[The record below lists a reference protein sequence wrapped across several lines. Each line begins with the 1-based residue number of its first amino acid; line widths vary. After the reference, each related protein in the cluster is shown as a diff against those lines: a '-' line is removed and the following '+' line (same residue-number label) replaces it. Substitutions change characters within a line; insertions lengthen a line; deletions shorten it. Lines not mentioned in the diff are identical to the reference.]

1 MSKTRDMAGIQML
14 YIGATAASRT
24 EEFVQA
30 LNGEPVLTVGEVDGF
45 IEKGG
50 MINFL
55 IADNR
60 LRFEIG
66 WNATEHSRL
75 KVSSRVLTLALTLHG
90 TSKP

>member
-1 MSKTRDMAGIQML
+1 MVKKGVAI
-14 YIGATAASRT
+14 
-24 EEFVQA
+24 
-30 LNGEPVLTVGEVDGF
+30 VLVLLFG
-45 IEKGG
+45 GG

-66 WNATEHSRL
+66 WDATEQSRL
-75 KVSSRVLTLALTLHG
+75 KVSSRVLTPAITLHG